1 MSVTM
6 PSRTAL
12 YGPLALV
19 FAATVASLAGWIPDA
34 LQALAVG
41 LSLGFSGGL
50 AYVGAKEAEHARQR
64 FIEGAESFLAFGH
77 ERMHDDDAPLD
88 DDERAMLAQAL
99 DGAQEALRQADRH
112 APVTTKLRR
121 RLRRRKA

>member
-1 MSVTM
+1 MPVMT
-6 PSRTAL
+6 PSRTAR
-12 YGPLALV
+12 YAPLALI
-19 FAATVASLAGWIPDA
+19 FAATGASLAGWIPDA
-34 LQALAVG
+34 LQALAIG

-50 AYVGAKEAEHARQR
+50 AYMAALQAEHARQR

-99 DGAQEALRQADRH
+99 DAAQEALRLADRH

-121 RLRRRKA
+121 RLRRMV